1 MRMLIQL
8 ESMINKLKCW
18 FQKSNRTEKQQQ
30 LSSFAFD
37 ILVGDREYYIA
48 FSNPDER
55 NIAERFLKP
64 GFRHCF
70 IFYRGE
76 RCWIMLN
83 PTRWFLHIM
92 ELSCIP
98 SDPFPEHLKNN
109 HPEITILKVVSRL
122 DDMGSMYFRPL
133 TCVSHTAYI
142 IGLTNRFI
150 ITPYQL
156 YRCLLR
162 GDHPNITQVQEI
174 I

>member
-1 MRMLIQL
+1 MSMKL
-8 ESMINKLKCW
+8 ESMIKNAKSWWKKLNQRK
-18 FQKSNRTEKQQQ
+18 TQQQ
-30 LSSFAFD
+30 LSNFAFD
-37 ILVGDREYYIA
+37 YLVGDREFYIA
-48 FSNPDER
+48 FTNPDEGHL
-55 NIAERFLKP
+55 AERFLKP

-76 RCWIMLN
+76 QCWLMLN

-98 SDPFPEHLKNN
+98 SDPFPNYLKSN

-122 DDMGSMYFRPL
+122 DDTGTMYFRPL

-142 IGLTNRFI
+142 IGLTKRFVF
-150 ITPYQL
+150 TPYQL

-162 GDHPNITQVQEI
+162 GNNPNITHVQEI